1 MAQTTQDEPSKNAVL
16 AFSLHPAPLA
26 ARPNWFGLSS
36 SAWLCP
42 VLYTYLR
49 GYDSRFYNGSGML
62 HPFGTGLQYNDWTID
77 SVETSRTQL
86 SASEIEAV
94 HAATPIGAI
103 GQAAL
108 PSPPIP
114 PILTITTILRHTGEF
129 DHSSLPV
136 LLFARSPRA
145 GQDGQPLR
153 SLVAFERVAA
163 AKGEPVRVR
172 MHMSPIVE

>member
-1 MAQTTQDEPSKNAVL
+1 MAQTTQDEPSKNAPSGL
-16 AFSLHPAPLA
+16 PLHPAPFA
-26 ARPNWFGLSS
+26 TRINWFEFLSF
-36 SAWLCP
+36 ALLCP
-42 VLYTYLR
+42 ALYTELR

-77 SVETSRTQL
+77 SIETSRTQV

-94 HAATPIGAI
+94 HAATPIGAFS
-103 GQAAL
+103 QAAL

-114 PILTITTILRHTGEF
+114 PILTITTTLRHTGEF
-129 DHSSLPV
+129 DHSSLPI

-172 MHMSPIVE
+172 TRMSPIYW